1 LHSPFFSD
9 WRANKFSY
17 GWHKWKAFSKFE
29 THHWRFKMSDI
40 VFETTHTDE
49 AAVASQIKDAVS
61 AWSNRIPH
69 HNFRNFGERI
79 TVRSIVNRPAYYIA
93 LQTQYENREVKTEY
107 MPFRGQEL
115 PQRNYATAAEVDFWA
130 DFFAPIENFTN
141 HTDKLI
147 IPGSQYRSTCHS
159 CSGEGKITCP
169 KCDGHKEVKCHSCGG
184 KGHRRCETCGGVRT
198 RNCTH
203 CGGSGKQSIPD
214 AGGNYP
220 SCSHCSGGKIPC
232 PSCEG
237 RGTRPCGTCART
249 GYVPCGNCNQTG
261 FVKCKACDGQGYLYH
276 FLRLYRHLT
285 TEKTGTTV
293 FHPDLD
299 DVYKQL
305 KIDKSRLSQLAVLNQ
320 SAEQLDDDAVAQAP
334 FLQQSYTDVLSSA
347 RQKASS
353 QTRIQMQ
360 QLIVYRWDVFVV
372 DYTYNDEALALVVHG
387 PNDDVIAPDS
397 PIERKRSGLGE
408 EAEAHIAKK
417 RYVDAYDLLS
427 RAGEMDVDKTDET
440 VAERRSFVFRKIE
453 ATGERGMWLAMV
465 LSGLLF
471 WFFGDRFFTNA
482 PFYLPWLNQLF
493 SESTWM
499 AAIHP
504 PAMKVTFILLMLV
517 GVFMQSD
524 AFHDDYFK
532 TEISSN
538 WLRFSLGLISALWV
552 SALFAAALLLANYAG
567 LTLPFTYAGYVVDAI
582 WQLLAG
588 LF

>member
-1 LHSPFFSD
+1 
-9 WRANKFSY
+9 
-17 GWHKWKAFSKFE
+17 
-29 THHWRFKMSDI
+29 MSDI

-305 KIDKSRLSQLAVLNQ
+305 EIDKSRLSQLAVLNQ

-353 QTRIQMQ
+353 HTRIQMQ

-387 PNDDVIAPDS
+387 PNDDVIARTARLS
-397 PIERKRSGLGE
+397 AS
-408 EAEAHIAKK
+408 AAVWVKK
-417 RYVDAYDLLS
+417 RRPTLPKNAMWTLTTYCQEPVKWMWTRPMRQSLS
-427 RAGEMDVDKTDET
+427 VEV
-440 VAERRSFVFRKIE
+440 
-453 ATGERGMWLAMV
+453 
-465 LSGLLF
+465 
-471 WFFGDRFFTNA
+471 
-482 PFYLPWLNQLF
+482 LF
-493 SESTWM
+493 SVKSK
-499 AAIHP
+499 P
-504 PAMKVTFILLMLV
+504 PANAACGLRWFLVVCCFGFLVIAFSPMHHSICHGSISCSTRAPGWLPSILR
-517 GVFMQSD
+517 Q
-524 AFHDDYFK
+524 
-532 TEISSN
+532 
-538 WLRFSLGLISALWV
+538 
-552 SALFAAALLLANYAG
+552 
-567 LTLPFTYAGYVVDAI
+567 
-582 WQLLAG
+582 
-588 LF
+588 